1 MPGGG
6 PRQSELGWGRG
17 LDGEGFRDRH
27 RPNGLLAGLLVLGGL
42 AVLMIV
48 AALLLRESNP
58 AAVTGQDANQVVSN
72 QLNDGTGRQSRD
84 GTQIVAGDAFYS
96 AGRLA
101 SVGCRERQAALNKPS
116 AVQAYYSNL
125 VACLNEAWAA
135 KVRAAQ
141 HTFTPPD
148 VVFWRGY
155 LQSPCATGSV
165 VAFYCGANRTLYF
178 RYDDATK
185 LWNRSAGR
193 SGREFVRMQ
202 ATGTAAHLFGHHVQQ
217 LAGILAAAQRLEYDA
232 PNADARLGLGRRTE
246 LQASCL
252 GAAFI
257 GANRLPY
264 GITGHLLT
272 IYRRYV
278 VAGGAVLDQGSRAT
292 RLYWAQRGLNS
303 TDVASCNT
311 FKASTNKV
319 S

>member
-1 MPGGG
+1 
-6 PRQSELGWGRG
+6 
-17 LDGEGFRDRH
+17 
-27 RPNGLLAGLLVLGGL
+27 LVLGGL

-48 AALLLRESNP
+48 AALLLRGSNP
-58 AAVTGQDANQVVSN
+58 AGTSPARDISQATTPNG
-72 QLNDGTGRQSRD
+72 LDGQSRD
-84 GTQIVAGDAFYS
+84 GAQIVASDAFYS

-101 SVGCRERQAALNKPS
+101 SVGCQERQAALNKPS

-141 HTFTPPD
+141 HTFTPPN

-178 RYDDATK
+178 RYDDAIK
-185 LWNRSAGR
+185 LWNRSAGN
-193 SGREFVRMQ
+193 RELVRMQ
-202 ATGTAAHLFGHHVQQ
+202 ATGTAGHVFGHHLQQ
-217 LAGILAAAQRLEYDA
+217 LTGILAAAQRLEYDA
-232 PNADARLGLGRRTE
+232 PSAEARLGLSRRTE
-246 LQASCL
+246 LQATCL

-257 GANRLPY
+257 GANRLSY
-264 GITGHLLT
+264 GVTGHMLT

-278 VAGGAVLDQGSRAT
+278 VARGAAPDQGSRAS
-292 RLYWAQRGLNS
+292 RLYWAGRGLNT
-303 TDVASCNT
+303 TDSAYCNT
-311 FKASTNKV
+311 FRASTNKI